1 MESIRGELK
10 SLYQW
15 RGEVAMIDTIKSI
28 NKPLQGSLKPVEPK
42 VEEEDTANTVR
53 LVFGTMEKDGTI
65 RKPTPEEQELYDSY
79 SE

>member
-1 MESIRGELK
+1 MERRS
-10 SLYQW
+10 SNN
-15 RGEVAMIDTIKSI
+15 MIDTIKSI

-42 VEEEDTANTVR
+42 AEEEDTDNTVR

-65 RKPTPEEQELYDSY
+65 RKPTPEEQELYNSY